1 MVGGRDRN
9 GTPIAKD
16 DDGTMWK
23 FVFLFCEN
31 DFDMDAEHGLP
42 NSKRA
47 YLFCKH
53 CLATNITKRG
63 EINPHPYN
71 DGGPNASWRNHLV
84 TSNTEFMHRIVRRHP
99 LTDSKYFNRYTCR
112 NDLMHG
118 MDHKGVYGVIF
129 ASVVL
134 YLVYNDGEPTL
145 GATQPERLNTVNHR
159 LDKFYSEG
167 GVSNRLDQLEMK
179 NLSSDGPATYAALC
193 GPTVKAANTRHAM
206 PFLKDLANRHLT
218 SATNADHVIIHQL
231 LNHTMEFHRLSYSS
245 GTFFTP
251 EDLAAYDEA
260 AKGMGKYMQLLRKR
274 AKEAKQLLWHITPKT
289 HFMQHFPQEARL
301 ISPRVVQ
308 CYIEESYIG
317 KIAQIWASSK
327 NGPYGET
334 IQSFALLKYLV
345 WLCIELDL

>member
-1 MVGGRDRN
+1 MGFWRDLFDSEDGRDFQHLHPGIRNRTPEDLRTSIPTVIHEDAAPYGKKRSVNVLQWGPLFVNGSDIESRFIHHGYIAKQAEPAEIGRPPWEKFWEEVEYIVGGRDRN

-63 EINPHPYN
+63 AINPHPYN

-134 YLVYNDGEPTL
+134 HLIYNDGEPTL

-159 LDKFYSEG
+159 LDKFYIEG

-179 NLSSDGPATYAALC
+179 NLSSDGPANMRVSVAPQSKPQT
-193 GPTVKAANTRHAM
+193 H
-206 PFLKDLANRHLT
+206 
-218 SATNADHVIIHQL
+218 
-231 LNHTMEFHRLSYSS
+231 
-245 GTFFTP
+245 
-251 EDLAAYDEA
+251 
-260 AKGMGKYMQLLRKR
+260 GMRC
-274 AKEAKQLLWHITPKT
+274 
-289 HFMQHFPQEARL
+289 HF
-301 ISPRVVQ
+301 
-308 CYIEESYIG
+308 
-317 KIAQIWASSK
+317 
-327 NGPYGET
+327 
-334 IQSFALLKYLV
+334 
-345 WLCIELDL
+345 